1 MSYEQDNHSNHIS
14 QSFNEELEQI
24 RTELLTMGGIVER
37 QLTDAV
43 AALIDGDTQMAEQ
56 ARKSDKVI
64 NDMELMIDEQ
74 CTLIIAR
81 RQPAAADLRL
91 IISVSKAVS
100 DLERIGDETSRIC
113 RHAVE
118 LAEDGRNI
126 RGYQEVRH
134 IGNLVRDMLQN
145 CLTAF
150 ARSDADLAYKVAK
163 QDKEVDQ
170 EYRSAMR
177 SLMTYMM
184 EDPRHISSVMNVIWV
199 VRSLERIG
207 DHACNMAEH
216 LIYLVS
222 GTDVRHSS
230 LKEIKKTVKEV
241 ENRE

>member
-1 MSYEQDNHSNHIS
+1 MSYEQDRHSNHIS

-24 RTELLTMGGIVER
+24 RTELLTMGGLVER
-37 QLTDAV
+37 QLNDAV
-43 AALIDGDTQMAEQ
+43 DALVAGDTEQAEQ
-56 ARKSDKVI
+56 ARKSDQAI
-64 NDMELMIDEQ
+64 NDMEMMIDEQ

-91 IISVSKAVS
+91 IISVSKATS

-113 RHAVE
+113 RYAIE
-118 LAEDGRNI
+118 LANDGKNV

-150 ARSDADLAYKVAK
+150 ARSDAEMAYKVAK
-163 QDKEVDQ
+163 QDKEVDS
-170 EYRSAMR
+170 EYRTAMR

-184 EDPRHISSVMNVIWV
+184 EDPRYITSIMNVMWIL
-199 VRSLERIG
+199 RGLERIG
-207 DHACNMAEH
+207 DHARNMAEH

-230 LKEIKKTVKEV
+230 LKDIKRTVREV
-241 ENRE
+241 EQKK

>member
-1 MSYEQDNHSNHIS
+1 MTYEQDHHSTHIS

-24 RTELLTMGGIVER
+24 RTELITMGGVVER
-37 QLTDAV
+37 QLSDAV
-43 AALIDGDTQMAEQ
+43 TALVEGDTDLADQ
-56 ARKSDKVI
+56 ARKNDKVI

-113 RHAVE
+113 RYAVE
-118 LAEDGRNI
+118 LAAEGKNI
-126 RGYQEVRH
+126 RGYQEIRH
-134 IGNLVRDMLQN
+134 IGNLVRDMLKD

-150 ARSDADLAYKVAK
+150 ARSDAEMAYKVAK
-163 QDKEVDQ
+163 QDKEVDS
-170 EYRSAMR
+170 EYRTAMR

-199 VRSLERIG
+199 LRSLERIG
-207 DHACNMAEH
+207 DHARNMAEH

-222 GTDVRHSS
+222 GQDVRHAS
-230 LKEIKKTVKEV
+230 LKEIKRTVKGV
-241 ENRE
+241 EDKR